1 MTLWNLGQVMSF
13 ATSAI
18 GNRSDMAQSI
28 VSVYANQAAIDIN
41 YAVEPQEM
49 EALAV
54 SSTTSGENK
63 ITLPSDFQALLALS
77 NLSTSPYQLLI
88 KKNYMDIDSTT
99 TVVSAPQYYV
109 LYDTW
114 LELFPSPDSSYSLQM
129 RYQARPSVLTLTTA
143 TPSFDT
149 RFSIAWMYKTAAYC
163 AWHLK
168 DFETANIFDQKYI
181 AELARIPSDL
191 ALRQRDR
198 TGQNIKPQYNANPS
212 WNRSMDFDNSSTW
225 PATLYGP

>member
-1 MTLWNLGQVMSF
+1 MALWNLGQVMSF

-18 GNRSDMAQSI
+18 GNRSDIAAST

-49 EALAV
+49 EAIAV

-63 ITLPSDFQALLALS
+63 ITLPTDFQALLSLS
-77 NLSTSPYQLLI
+77 NISLAPNQLLV
-88 KKNYMDIDSTT
+88 KKNYMDIDSRT
-99 TVVSAPQYYV
+99 TVVAAPQHYV

-114 LELFPSPDSSYSLQM
+114 LELYPSPDSSYSLQM
-129 RYQARPSVLTLTTA
+129 RYQSRPSVLTLPTA

-149 RFSIAWMYKTAAYC
+149 RFSIAWMYKTAAYT
-163 AWHLK
+163 AWHVK
-168 DFETANIFDQKYI
+168 DFETANIFDQKYV

-198 TGQNIKPQYNANPS
+198 SGQNIRPQYKTAQPMS
-212 WNRSMDFDNSSTW
+212 SLHDFDHSNGW
-225 PATLYGP
+225 PLTIYGP